1 VARSVLGLTATENN
15 VASFVQGGFYIPGW
29 SNAEHI
35 LLDTVGRQH
44 VILRAGAGSLQ
55 LTIAGAKS
63 VVGPQ
68 VLAFSARNL
77 ADLSLAVSQLAKLHR
92 VLSRTAVSSSRQPHW
107 SAQSKRL
114 RDAMI
119 ALDGRRAEATF
130 REIASVI
137 YGSERVA
144 RDWPGAGLKA
154 RVQRDFQ
161 RGVAL
166 CSGGYRTLL
175 R

>member
-1 VARSVLGLTATENN
+1 VAGTVLRLTAIDPSVE
-15 VASFVQGGFYIPGW
+15 GGFFIPGW

-44 VILRAGAGSLQ
+44 VILRGAVGSLQ

-63 VVGPQ
+63 VVGSR
-68 VLAFSARNL
+68 VLAILTRNR
-77 ADLSLAVSQLAKLHR
+77 ADLSLAARQLAKLHR
-92 VLSRTAVSSSRQPHW
+92 ALAPTALSTKRQPEW

-119 ALDGRRAEATF
+119 ALDGRRAGATF
-130 REIASVI
+130 REIAAVI
-137 YGSERVA
+137 YGSKRVE
-144 RDWPGAGLKA
+144 RDWPGAGLKV

-166 CSGGYRTLL
+166 CGGGYRTLL
-175 R
+175 TEW